1 MRTNK
6 RICHMGVST
15 LFRNLGESLANGISF
30 EYPETVLYKQD
41 LNVNPIIYKMS
52 AIKYI
57 QIIIWVLN
65 KKITPEYI
73 TAVWRFSA

>member
-1 MRTNK
+1 
-6 RICHMGVST
+6 MGVST

-57 QIIIWVLN
+57 QIII
-65 KKITPEYI
+65 
-73 TAVWRFSA
+73 